1 MSGENQVVEYDPS
14 DLLTSIPAAPSE
26 TQEFEPQQL
35 LEGLQTPSEPLFKTP
50 SVKGALKTA
59 EAIATK
65 GTGTNLAKGAAAL
78 FDETIGN
85 IIPAAEQLLGYPVIR
100 PFVGPAKAKE
110 ISDKLVSY
118 VDKPLGKFLGI
129 TEDPVYQNEGLGQ
142 IMKYIGK
149 NLDKGAEYISEKTGM
164 PKEDVQYFVNLATI
178 PATEGG
184 IRIAGAVKKLPKAME
199 DTQRAMGI
207 EPKAKVTVKATPESY
222 KDVGAAQT
230 TNKSM
235 LDAAIAQAS
244 PQLKEALKNIDP
256 ADPIFSP
263 KALNHAML
271 ADSLPEPVLLTKG
284 QALQDPTLIS
294 RERNE
299 RGFKEPL
306 VERFNQQNK
315 ALLKNAELMK
325 DEAARD
331 LVNTTS
337 HVADSEGII
346 DQVKSIQKANHEAT
360 QSAYK
365 SLEEANGG
373 KFPVDAKTFGENA
386 RAALEVGDD
395 TEFLPSSIKAKVDA
409 YAKGK
414 EMNFNQFENLRTQI
428 ARETRR
434 AQAAQDGNA
443 VNALSLVRQELEN
456 LPMPGA
462 SAELKQL
469 ADEARSRAKADFDL
483 ERDNDLYKKV
493 VNESAD
499 TKDFIRKFVLDS
511 KNADFANS
519 IQLLQDNPVAL
530 AHLRSGTMDFIN
542 RNSLDASG
550 NFASNNFAK
559 YIENLDLNQKLDPL
573 FGAEQAQKLRKIA
586 EIARLVKA
594 QPEGHFVST
603 ANTVPGAMGIAK
615 QMATTALERNIPGL
629 KTAAEMYFNVKNAK
643 DIKETLEPGAGVG
656 KKKEKFRLNEIG
668 KE

>member
-1 MSGENQVVEYDPS
+1 MSGENQVVEYNPS

-26 TQEFEPQQL
+26 MQEYDPQQL
-35 LEGLQTPSEPLFKTP
+35 LEGLKTPSEPFFKTP
-50 SVKGALKTA
+50 SLKDSTKIA
-59 EAIATK
+59 EAIVTK
-65 GTGTNLAKGAAAL
+65 GTGTNLGKNTAAL
-78 FDETIGN
+78 FDNTIGN
-85 IIPAAEQLLGYPVIR
+85 IIPAAAQLLGYPVVR
-100 PFVGPAKAKE
+100 PFVGPEKAKE

-118 VDKPLGKFLGI
+118 IDKPLGKFLGI
-129 TEDPVYQNEGLGQ
+129 TEDPVYQNEGLGK
-142 IMKYIGK
+142 ILKYIGQ
-149 NLDKGAEYISEKTGM
+149 NFQSGAEAISEKTGM
-164 PKEDVQYFVNLATI
+164 PKQDVEYFMNLATI

-184 IRIAGAVKKLPKAME
+184 IKIAGVIKKVPKVME
-199 DTQRAMGI
+199 ETSRAMGI
-207 EPKAKVTVKATPESY
+207 EPKAKVTVEAAPESY

-235 LDAAIAQAS
+235 IDAAIAQAS
-244 PQLKEALKNIDP
+244 PQLKEALQNIDP
-256 ADPIFSP
+256 SQISQE
-263 KALNHAML
+263 ALNRVME
-271 ADSLPEPVLLTKG
+271 ADSLPEPVLYTKG

-315 ALLKNAELMK
+315 ALLKNAEKMK
-325 DEAARD
+325 DEAAGD

-346 DQVKSIQKANHEAT
+346 DQVKSIQKSNQEAT

-365 SLEEANGG
+365 SLEDANGG
-373 KFPVDAKTFGENA
+373 KFPVNSKTFGENA

-428 ARETRR
+428 ARETRK
-434 AQAAQDGNA
+434 AQSAQDGNA
-443 VNALSLVRQELEN
+443 VHALNLVRQELEN

-462 SAELKQL
+462 STELKQL

-483 ERDNDLYKKV
+483 ERNNDLYKKV

-511 KNADFANS
+511 KNADFTNS
-519 IQLLQDNPVAL
+519 LQLLQDNPTAL

-550 NFASNNFAK
+550 NFSSNKFAN
-559 YIENLDLNQKLDPL
+559 YIENLDLNQKLDHL
-573 FGAEQAQKLRKIA
+573 FGTKQAETLR
-586 EIARLVKA
+586 
-594 QPEGHFVST
+594 T
-603 ANTVPGAMGIAK
+603 IAK
-615 QMATTALERNIPGL
+615 VARTVESQPKGAFVNNSNTLVSALGFGKKLATTALERNIPGL
-629 KTAAEMYFNVKNAK
+629 KTASEAYLSLKNAK
-643 DIKETLEPGAGVG
+643 DIRETLEPGAGIG
-656 KKKEKFRLNEIG
+656 KKKEKYKLSEIG
-668 KE
+668 KQ